1 MTADEFLQQLTDVL
15 EADEPLR
22 PGQRLAD
29 VETWDSLGILAAVE
43 LYDELGV
50 KVDLASVGDAQTT
63 DDLVVLAGS
72 AVTG

>member
-1 MTADEFLQQLTDVL
+1 MTAEEFLKQLTEVL
-15 EADEPLR
+15 EADEPLQ
-22 PGQRLAD
+22 PGQRLAE
-29 VETWDSLGILAAVE
+29 VETWDSLGILSAVE

-63 DDLVVLAGS
+63 DDLVGLAGA